1 MDEKLKLMERRLG
14 EINTKVLAM
23 VDSIKEECRKR
34 GFTLNEFEQLA
45 NILLYDA
52 RERRDEIYESSKF

>member
-1 MDEKLKLMERRLG
+1 MDEKLKLMERRFG

-23 VDSIKEECRKR
+23 EDSIKEECRKR